1 MTTKAFGVKDLKIE
15 GTGTPT
21 IESPSGGDLQVTAAT
36 TTFSGN
42 IVVNGTMGGS
52 AGKVINVWTDNKGD
66 AISTTSTG
74 WFDVPGLDI
83 TLTPNNVASEFLII
97 ANINL
102 SYNNSSGHD
111 GLARLVKLTGGT
123 TTAIGN
129 GSGATGGSD
138 KEGFAQVAGQNS
150 YYQTSNSSITY
161 LDDANI
167 TTSITYKIQIRC
179 NNGSWKTYVNRRSA
193 VDDFRTSSS
202 ITVME
207 LSS

>member
-1 MTTKAFGVKDLKIE
+1 MATKAFGVKELKVD
-15 GTGTPT
+15 GSGTPT
-21 IESPSGGDLQVTAAT
+21 IESPSGGNLNVTAAT

-52 AGKVINVWTDNKGD
+52 AGKVINAWTDNKGD
-66 AISTTSTG
+66 TFTTTSTT
-74 WFDVPGLDI
+74 WTDVTGLDV
-83 TLTPNNVASEFLII
+83 TLTPNNAASEFLII

-102 SYNNSSGHD
+102 SISAGIHD
-111 GLARLVKLTGGT
+111 SLARLVKLTGGT

-138 KEGFAQVAGQNS
+138 KEGFAQIGGQNS
-150 YYQTSNSSITY
+150 YYQTNNSSITY
-161 LDDANI
+161 LDDAN
-167 TTSITYKIQIRC
+167 TTSSITYKIQVRS
-179 NNGSWKTYVNRRSA
+179 NNSSYATHVNRRGIQN
-193 VDDFRTSSS
+193 DFLTSSS

>member
-1 MTTKAFGVKDLKIE
+1 MATKAFGVKDLRIE

-42 IVVNGTMGGS
+42 IVVNGAITPS
-52 AGKVINVWTDNKGD
+52 AGKVINVWTDTKGD
-66 AISTTSTG
+66 AVSTNNTT
-74 WFDVPGLDI
+74 WTDVSGLDV
-83 TLTPNNVASEFLII
+83 TLNPNNVASQFLII

-102 SYNNSSGHD
+102 SYNSTGND

-129 GSGATGGSD
+129 GTGATTTD
-138 KEGFAQVAGQNS
+138 REGFAQVAGQNS
-150 YYQTSNSSITY
+150 HFQTSNSSITY
-161 LDDANI
+161 LDDAN
-167 TTSITYKIQIRC
+167 TTSTITYKLQIRC
-179 NNGSWKTYVNRRSA
+179 NNGSYKTYVNRRA
-193 VDDFRTSSS
+193 VVNDFRTSSS

>member
-1 MTTKAFGVKDLKIE
+1 MATKAFGVKDLRIE

-66 AISTTSTG
+66 AVSTNSTN
-74 WFDVPGLDI
+74 WTDVSGLDV
-83 TLTPNNVASEFLII
+83 TLTPNNVASQFLII

-129 GSGATGGSD
+129 GTGASD
-138 KEGFAQVAGQNS
+138 VNRQGFAQVAGQNS

-161 LDDANI
+161 LDDAN
-167 TTSITYKIQIRC
+167 TTSSITYKIQIRC
-179 NNGSWKTYVNRRSA
+179 NNGSYKTYVNRRSA
-193 VDDFRTSSS
+193 ADDFRTSSS